1 MKLTGLWIAGA
12 IVAVVLIVALAA
24 CGGDEAE
31 TGATGST
38 PTGADFDR
46 AFIDAM
52 VPHHE
57 GAIEMARAAQEAG
70 LTVPALA
77 ELADDIIATQ
87 GVEIDQMKEWRAD
100 WFGSADVDPMGA
112 DALGLDEAQMGMDH
126 DADALRTSG
135 DVDTDFAQMMLTH
148 HEGAIAMAKL
158 ANGRAEHRE
167 IEELADAIIAAQ
179 EAEIEV
185 LKEHASGGMNH

>member
-1 MKLTGLWIAGA
+1 MRLTAFWIAGA
-12 IVAVVLIVALAA
+12 IVAIAIIVALAA
-24 CGGDEAE
+24 CGGDEGSTA
-31 TGATGST
+31 AGST

-57 GAIEMARAAQEAG
+57 GAIEMAVAAKEAG
-70 LTVPALA
+70 LSVLELV
-77 ELADDIIATQ
+77 ELADAIIATQ
-87 GVEIDQMKEWRAD
+87 QVEIDQMQEWRAE
-100 WFGSADVDPMGA
+100 WFGSSEIDPMGG
-112 DALGLDEAQMGMDH
+112 DALGLDEDQMGMSH

-148 HEGAIAMAKL
+148 HEGAIAMARL
-158 ANGRAEHRE
+158 ADGNAEHE
-167 IEELADAIIAAQ
+167 EVQELARAIIAAQ

-185 LKEHASGGMNH
+185 LREHASGGMNH